1 MPSIQQPK
9 PSPPPASNR
18 LARLQAWLT
27 RRPVLIATGFYLALT
42 LLLFGDVLL
51 SPTAVLSYMGTD
63 IWKGELSGRIMALPE
78 LRRGHLMLWNPYLFC
93 GLPFYTQSQS
103 PLLYP
108 GEWLSMWSSASRS
121 INQTLALHTFL
132 AGLFFFLWMRGRG
145 LRMAASLTGG
155 VIFMLSGPFYLHIYN
170 GQLNNITTMAWSP
183 LMFLA
188 IDRIL
193 DSRSASAIR
202 RGVLL
207 GTFSLAM
214 QVYASQPQCTF
225 FTLIALTVYL
235 VLRLPR
241 TEGRLPKVTA
251 CAAAGLWAFAIGAL
265 ALAPAVIQ
273 SGESIRSGT
282 GVGIGFASS
291 FSLPP
296 LNLLTCA
303 VPGLLGDRLTFYYIG
318 RWYFWETSIYIGA
331 TGTALAIYGACCGR
345 HPGRRTAIAM
355 TGILLLLALGGY
367 TPLFPFLYH
376 YIPGFHMLRG
386 MSKFA
391 FPAALFMAQ
400 LVAIG
405 IDTLQTKPL
414 RLTGAAAAT
423 AAGGAALLAIALLV
437 TASATQGPGGA
448 VGRYLH
454 TLAASGTSRMTIP
467 VAADPAYIKQFAA
480 CSSQQ
485 FWIAGLL
492 LLATAAAFRYA
503 RTDRHRA
510 YGLAGLAIAQS
521 VLFAAAYRPTFD
533 RRDLVPRALASSAA
547 RVAPDDRVI
556 VHENG
561 NVVLALP
568 LANVDGYDSY
578 RLQRSAEFMAY
589 SQGSKPDDFSAIMS
603 PTPLAISPM
612 FRMLRLRWIPGDK
625 GGLTPLAGLPA
636 LPHVLL
642 VDRCR
647 VLQGRDRILA
657 ELRRPDFDPART
669 VILEQTPDVPI
680 ASSDTS
686 QTGTE
691 SPLPA
696 GTARITA
703 QTSDSLDISADV
715 TRPCVLLVTDA
726 YSKYWAVTEHRGDA
740 QSRYQVLPADY
751 MLRGVPLAPG
761 HHEIRLQYVA
771 PAWKISEAVTFVSLA
786 AFFLALLP
794 WRRAHP

>member
-1 MPSIQQPK
+1 MPSIQQSK
-9 PSPPPASNR
+9 PSPLPASSR
-18 LARLQAWLT
+18 RARLQAWLM
-27 RRPVLIATGFYLALT
+27 RRPVLIAAGFYLALT

-63 IWKGELSGRIMALPE
+63 TWKGELSGRIMALPE

-145 LRMAASLTGG
+145 LRMAAALTGG

-170 GQLNNITTMAWSP
+170 GQVNNITTMAWSP

-193 DSRSASAIR
+193 EGATR

-225 FTLIALTVYL
+225 FTLIALIIYL

-241 TEGRLPKVTA
+241 TEGRLLKVAA
-251 CAAAGLWAFAIGAL
+251 CVATGLWAFAIGAL
-265 ALAPAVIQ
+265 AFVPALVQ
-273 SGESIRSGT
+273 AGESIRSGT
-282 GVGIGFASS
+282 GVGINFASS

-318 RWYFWETSIYIGA
+318 RWYFWEASIYIGA
-331 TGTALAIYGACCGR
+331 TATALAVYGACCGR
-345 HPGRRTAIAM
+345 RPGRRTAIAM

-367 TPLFPFLYH
+367 TPLFPFLYQH
-376 YIPGFHMLRG
+376 VPGFHMLRG

-391 FPAALFMAQ
+391 FPAALFMAF
-400 LVAIG
+400 LAAMG
-405 IDTLQTKPL
+405 IDTLQTKPV
-414 RLTGAAAAT
+414 RLVGAAVAT
-423 AAGGAALLAIALLV
+423 AAAGAVLLAISLLV
-437 TASATQGPGGA
+437 TASAAQGPGGA

-454 TLAASGTSRMTIP
+454 TLAASGTSRMTIA
-467 VAADPAYIKQFAA
+467 VTNDPAYIKQFAA

-521 VLFAAAYRPTFD
+521 VLFAAAYRPSWFT
-533 RRDLVPRALASSAA
+533 
-547 RVAPDDRVI
+547 
-556 VHENG
+556 
-561 NVVLALP
+561 
-568 LANVDGYDSY
+568 
-578 RLQRSAEFMAY
+578 
-589 SQGSKPDDFSAIMS
+589 K
-603 PTPLAISPM
+603 
-612 FRMLRLRWIPGDK
+612 
-625 GGLTPLAGLPA
+625 
-636 LPHVLL
+636 
-642 VDRCR
+642 
-647 VLQGRDRILA
+647 
-657 ELRRPDFDPART
+657 T
-669 VILEQTPDVPI
+669 V
-680 ASSDTS
+680 TS
-686 QTGTE
+686 CW
-691 SPLPA
+691 
-696 GTARITA
+696 
-703 QTSDSLDISADV
+703 
-715 TRPCVLLVTDA
+715 PC
-726 YSKYWAVTEHRGDA
+726 
-740 QSRYQVLPADY
+740 
-751 MLRGVPLAPG
+751 
-761 HHEIRLQYVA
+761 
-771 PAWKISEAVTFVSLA
+771 
-786 AFFLALLP
+786 P
-794 WRRAHP
+794 WRISTVTIRTGCSDPPSSWLTRRAASRTTSAPS